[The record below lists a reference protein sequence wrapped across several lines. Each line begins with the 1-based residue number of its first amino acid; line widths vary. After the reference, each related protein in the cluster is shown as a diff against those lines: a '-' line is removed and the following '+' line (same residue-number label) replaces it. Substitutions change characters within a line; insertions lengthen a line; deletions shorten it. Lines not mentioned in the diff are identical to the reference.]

1 MTDSGR
7 YQLLF
12 RLFCELT
19 SGLISDKLLQSVSI
33 ALLAYQTKPRGS
45 HRKDLNESDII
56 PNPVGRKTFSR
67 EITYILYNHQSRVIS
82 LESPKRCALCKLL
95 FHAYNHF
102 LLIYVVDACSF
113 LTLASWKHPVSFSE
127 LPICHRS
134 HRTCCPIILNPLNTQ
149 IPNVASSEK
158 CISPI
163 YRIWDDT
170 LWRNYFLQLLLRSI
184 ILDNSVNPNNI
195 DTLSKIAAG
204 VNLQKKLSPKSVSF
218 QIRGI
223 DAYHFS
229 VQRNNIR
236 YRHFSSNLILLGQL
250 VLQKIDHILQFRTL
264 DRCNSMIH
272 LLPV

>member
-1 MTDSGR
+1 MHR
-7 YQLLF
+7 Y
-12 RLFCELT
+12 R
-19 SGLISDKLLQSVSI
+19 I
-33 ALLAYQTKPRGS
+33 
-45 HRKDLNESDII
+45 
-56 PNPVGRKTFSR
+56 
-67 EITYILYNHQSRVIS
+67 VIS
-82 LESPKRCALCKLL
+82 KK
-95 FHAYNHF
+95 
-102 LLIYVVDACSF
+102 D
-113 LTLASWKHPVSFSE
+113 FS
-127 LPICHRS
+127 
-134 HRTCCPIILNPLNTQ
+134 ILK
-149 IPNVASSEK
+149 IG
-158 CISPI
+158 
-163 YRIWDDT
+163 DDT

-218 QIRGI
+218 QICGI

-236 YRHFSSNLILLGQL
+236 YRHFSNNLILLGQL